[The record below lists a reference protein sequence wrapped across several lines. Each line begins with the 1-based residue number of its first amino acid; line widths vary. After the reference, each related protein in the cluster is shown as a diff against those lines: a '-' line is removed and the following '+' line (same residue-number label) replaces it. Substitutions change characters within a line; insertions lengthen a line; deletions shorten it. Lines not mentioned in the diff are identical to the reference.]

1 MRNKK
6 ATVLIVD
13 DHTNF
18 VDRMVG
24 LLDEAGGT
32 SRIST
37 AGSYQ
42 AAVHILEQHEPDVIV
57 LDISMP
63 DKNGMDL
70 LQYISQNKYQ
80 STVVMLSNLSA
91 TYYQQECKR
100 LGADYF
106 LDKTTEYELVTGI
119 IDRFNNN

>member
-6 ATVLIVD
+6 TTVLIVD
-13 DHTNF
+13 DHSYF

-37 AGSYQ
+37 AGCYNDAIS
-42 AAVHILEQHEPDVIV
+42 ILEHYQPDVIL

-63 DKNGMDL
+63 DKNGMEL
-70 LQYISQNKYQ
+70 LHYISENKFA
-80 STVVMLSNLSA
+80 SKVIMLSNLSA
-91 TYYQQECKR
+91 TYYRQECKR
-100 LGADYF
+100 LGAAHF
-106 LDKTTEYELVTGI
+106 LDKTTEYEQVPGLI
-119 IDRFNNN
+119 EMLSKN